1 MEEQAQSLIDQ
12 TSKFSAQ
19 NRSDRL
25 IILIINKNIYLNTL
39 VNLQQV

>member
-25 IILIINKNIYLNTL
+25 IIIIIIIIINTM
-39 VNLQQV
+39 VNLQQVYS